1 MTNNSDTP
9 RLIPTVASLVTLLD
23 VFAKENPDLPLRF
36 SPHYVTTNRIVPG
49 TLSIQ
54 NTAQDKWW
62 TVPILAEELAAEIL
76 WAVDRIKPSAGLDTR
91 VWLND
96 RQIIHG
102 VRPSWEPLIKKKCA
116 ELVTVELKFGKAR
129 DR

>member
-1 MTNNSDTP
+1 MKNEQPN
-9 RLIPTVASLVTLLD
+9 LIPTVSTMVTLLD
-23 VFAKENPDLPLRF
+23 MFSKEHPDLPLRF

-76 WAVDRIKPSAGLDTR
+76 WAVDKIKPTSGLDTR

-96 RQIIHG
+96 RQIVHG
-102 VRPSWEPLIKKKCA
+102 IRPSWEPLIKMKCA
-116 ELVTVELKFGKAR
+116 EFTVVELKFGKGSR
-129 DR
+129 